1 MRIFIHLQSY
11 LCALMISSFKKIW
24 PYARPYLSRIAT
36 HVGLN
41 TASILFALV
50 SIGLVVP
57 VLQIIFENTPAEL
70 AEPTWAGDRLKHWFY
85 SQIQTRVQETSQGS
99 ALFLVVIWVIVAFFL
114 KNLFSYLAMYVI
126 APLRNGITRD
136 LRSEMHKKVLALPL
150 GFFSERK
157 KGDIISRMTNDLKE
171 IEWAALM
178 TIELL
183 FREPIMILASLAVL
197 IYMNAKLTLFVLV
210 MLPVV
215 SFIITR
221 VGRSLK
227 KSSTSAQEFMGELIS
242 RIDETVGG
250 LRILKAFN
258 AEAHVQKNFHS
269 ANNRYFN
276 MMNRVLRRSDLASPL
291 SETLGASIMA
301 IVIWFGGKIVISSS
315 SFGPEQ
321 FIAYILFFYQIIPP
335 AKALSRASF
344 HLQRADA
351 ASKRILT
358 VLEAKNPITDPKTP
372 KEAPLLAQDICF
384 ENVHFAYGQKTVL
397 HNINLSIPSGKS
409 VALVGL
415 SGSGKTSIAN
425 LIPRFY
431 DVKKGRITID
441 GTDIRELNLHDLRH
455 LMGIVGQEAILFN
468 DTVHNNIALGKPNA
482 SREEVVNAA
491 KVAHAD
497 AFISELQN
505 GYDTNIGDLGMKLSG
520 GQRQRLSIA
529 RAILKNP
536 PLLILDEA
544 TSALDTE
551 SERLVQEA
559 LDNLMRDRTSL
570 VIAHRL
576 STIRNADIIVVLD
589 EGKIVEQGTHDE
601 LIAAE
606 GQYYRLSSLQEM

>member
-1 MRIFIHLQSY
+1 LFN
-11 LCALMISSFKKIW
+11 AL
-24 PYARPYLSRIAT
+24 A
-36 HVGLN
+36 
-41 TASILFALV
+41 ILFALA

-57 VLQIIFENTPAEL
+57 VLQIIFENTPEVQGD
-70 AEPTWAGDRLKHWFY
+70 PTWIGDRVKHYFY
-85 SQIQTRVQETSQGS
+85 RSIQEKISQTSKGD
-99 ALFLVVIWVIVAFFL
+99 ALFLVVVWVIVAFFL
-114 KNLFSYLAMYVI
+114 KNTFRYLAMYVI

-136 LRSEMHKKVLALPL
+136 LRNAMHRKVLELPL
-150 GFFSERK
+150 GYFSERK

-178 TIELL
+178 TIELI
-183 FREPIMILASLAVL
+183 FREPIMILASLGVL
-197 IYMNAKLTLFVLV
+197 IYMNAKLTIFVLI

-227 KSSTSAQEFMGELIS
+227 KSSRIAQEYMGDLMA

-258 AEAHVQKNFHS
+258 AEKHKQQTFEV
-269 ANNRYFN
+269 ANDRYFG

-301 IVIWFGGKIVISSS
+301 IVIWFGGQIVINSE

-335 AKALSRASF
+335 AKALSKASF
-344 HLQRADA
+344 HIQRADA
-351 ASKRILT
+351 ASTRILSLLNAENAI
-358 VLEAKNPITDPKTP
+358 VDPDKP
-372 KEAPLLAQDICF
+372 AAVPVFSRAICF
-384 ENVHFAYGQKTVL
+384 NNVRFSYGENIVL
-397 HNINLSIPSGKS
+397 NDLNLQIDSGKT

-431 DVKKGRITID
+431 DVDSGSVSID
-441 GTDIRELNLHDLRH
+441 GIDIRAISLQDLRKQ
-455 LMGIVGQEAILFN
+455 MGIVGQEAILFN
-468 DTVHNNIALGKPNA
+468 DTIHNNIALGKPTA
-482 SREEVVNAA
+482 DRAEVIEAA
-491 KVAHAD
+491 RVAHAHD
-497 AFISELQN
+497 FITELPE
-505 GYDTNIGDLGMKLSG
+505 GYDTNIGDLGMRLSG

-536 PLLILDEA
+536 AILILDEA

-551 SERLVQEA
+551 SERLVQDALEA
-559 LDNLMRDRTSL
+559 LMKNRTSL

-576 STIRNADIIVVLD
+576 STIRNADLIIVLD
-589 EGKIVEQGTHDE
+589 RGNIVEQGTHED
-601 LIAAE
+601 LLAKE
-606 GQYYRLSSLQEM
+606 GTYYRLWSLQA

>member
-1 MRIFIHLQSY
+1 
-11 LCALMISSFKKIW
+11 MIKSFKKIW
-24 PYARPYLSRIAT
+24 PYARPYGSRIAI
-36 HVGLN
+36 HVGL
-41 TASILFALV
+41 TTMATLFALV

-57 VLQIIFENTPAEL
+57 VLQIIFENTPQEL
-70 AEPTWAGDRLKHWFY
+70 SEPTWLGEQIKHWFY
-85 SQIQTRVQETSQGS
+85 SQIQNRISETSQGN
-99 ALFLVVIWVIVAFFL
+99 ALFLVVIWVIVAFFF
-114 KNLFSYLAMYVI
+114 KNMFSYLAMYVI
-126 APLRNGITRD
+126 APLRNGVTRD
-136 LRSEMHKKVLALPL
+136 LRRDMHQKVLALPL
-150 GFFSERK
+150 GYFSERK

-171 IEWAALM
+171 IEWAAMM
-178 TIELL
+178 TVELL
-183 FREPIMILASLAVL
+183 FKEPIMILASLGVL
-197 IYMNAKLTLFVLV
+197 IYMNAQLTLFVLV

-215 SFIITR
+215 SFIITS

-227 KSSTSAQEFMGELIS
+227 KSSTSAQEFMGELIA

-258 AEAHVQKNFHS
+258 AEKHVHENFNR
-269 ANNRYFN
+269 ANDRYYR

-301 IVIWFGGKIVISSS
+301 IVIWFGGKIVIGST

-335 AKALSRASF
+335 AKSLSKASF

-351 ASKRILT
+351 ASKRILS
-358 VLEAKNPITDPKTP
+358 VLEAKNPITDPISP
-372 KEAPLLAQDICF
+372 KMPPSFERGLLF
-384 ENVHFAYGQKTVL
+384 ENVSFAYGKKGVL
-397 HNINLSIPSGKS
+397 HDINLEIPVGKT

-431 DVKKGRITID
+431 DVKKGKITID
-441 GTDIRELNLHDLRH
+441 GIDIRDLKLYDLRKM
-455 LMGIVGQEAILFN
+455 MGIVGQEAILFN
-468 DTVHNNIALGKPNA
+468 DTIHNNIALGKPDA
-482 SREEVVNAA
+482 SRQEVEEAA
-491 KVAHAD
+491 KVAFAHD
-497 AFISELQN
+497 FISEMPE

-529 RAILKNP
+529 RAIVKNP

-551 SERLVQEA
+551 SERYVQDA
-559 LDNLMRDRTSL
+559 LDNLMKERTSL

-576 STIRNADIIVVLD
+576 STVRSADVIVVLD
-589 EGKIVEQGTHDE
+589 EGKIVEKGTHDA
-601 LIAAE
+601 LMAAK
-606 GQYYRLSSLQEM
+606 GQYHRLCTLQGIE

>member
-1 MRIFIHLQSY
+1 
-11 LCALMISSFKKIW
+11 MIASFKKIW
-24 PYARPYLSRIAT
+24 PYARPYFPRIAT

-41 TASILFALV
+41 TASILFALI

-57 VLQIIFENTPAEL
+57 VLQIIFENTPSEL
-70 AEPTWAGDRLKHWFY
+70 SDPSWAGDRLKHWFY
-85 SQIQTRVQETSQGS
+85 SQIQDRVSNTSQGS

-183 FREPIMILASLAVL
+183 FREPIMILASLIVL
-197 IYMNAKLTLFVLV
+197 IYMNAKLTLFVLI

-258 AEAHVQKNFHS
+258 AESHVQKTFHQ

-276 MMNRVLRRSDLASPL
+276 MMNKVLRRSDLASPL

-358 VLEAKNPITDPKTP
+358 VLDAKNPITDPKLP
-372 KEAPLLAQDICF
+372 KKAPTFTHELRF
-384 ENVHFAYGQKTVL
+384 EGVQFGYGKKTVL
-397 HNINLSIPSGKS
+397 HDINLCIPSGKS
-409 VALVGL
+409 IALVGL

-431 DVKKGRITID
+431 DVKKGRITVD
-441 GTDIRELNLHDLRH
+441 GVDIRDLRLHDLRH

-468 DTVHNNIALGKPNA
+468 DTVHNNIALGKPHA
-482 SREEVVNAA
+482 SREEVVEAA
-491 KVAHAD
+491 KVAHAHD
-497 AFISELQN
+497 FISEMIE

-551 SERLVQEA
+551 SERYVQEA
-559 LDNLMRDRTSL
+559 LDALMRERTSL

-576 STIRNADIIVVLD
+576 STIRNADLIVVLD
-589 EGKIVEQGTHDE
+589 DGHIVEQGSHDE
-601 LIAAE
+601 LMHKE
-606 GQYYRLSSLQEM
+606 GQYYRLCSLQGMD